1 MSNMFN
7 GMFGK
12 VAPGMC
18 RLGMNGKVAIKTSN
32 GYKTYDVDS
41 GKLVNC
47 NNFAFDVGVDFF
59 FVIPTNSVKRGDI
72 ILADGKPRMVLEV
85 GKNEIKTFCYEDST
99 ISTIV
104 PERHMFMG
112 NTYFYGKIIS
122 MFGDVK
128 GKGAN
133 KVFKYMMMAEMFN
146 GNTSM
151 SNGGN
156 NSMIPMMMMMNGG
169 MDDIF
174 NFDFDLGD
182 IEEDTEENEEEE

>member
-1 MSNMFN
+1 
-7 GMFGK
+7 
-12 VAPGMC
+12 
-18 RLGMNGKVAIKTSN
+18 
-32 GYKTYDVDS
+32 
-41 GKLVNC
+41 
-47 NNFAFDVGVDFF
+47 
-59 FVIPTNSVKRGDI
+59 
-72 ILADGKPRMVLEV
+72 MVLEV
-85 GKNEIKTFCYEDST
+85 GNNEIKTFCYEDST

-146 GNTSM
+146 GNNTM
-151 SNGGN
+151 GNGNN